1 LGKKL
6 KHLDLMMVGSTHQT
20 TSRDFVKFTKFCSN
34 IVHHIPQN
42 KIVPLSTKIEPWLN
56 LHITCSNMQICQIHL
71 CGLVVT
77 TTCYLQNIS
86 RISITISP
94 PTLMFSSSRS
104 LVIQRFAEDLTIDP
118 ILLQVVTL
126 ELKTSHKSTRTSE
139 YGRIPN
145 LKIKIVLLMPSC
157 HML

>member
-1 LGKKL
+1 
-6 KHLDLMMVGSTHQT
+6 
-20 TSRDFVKFTKFCSN
+20 
-34 IVHHIPQN
+34 
-42 KIVPLSTKIEPWLN
+42 
-56 LHITCSNMQICQIHL
+56 MQICQIHL
-71 CGLVVT
+71 CGLVVA

-126 ELKTSHKSTRTSE
+126 ELKTSHKSARTSKWIWTNPE
-139 YGRIPN
+139 FEDKNCFAYAFMSHVVDPSI
-145 LKIKIVLLMPSC
+145 IVEAIEGLNNT
-157 HML
+157 